1 MATPTTPVT
10 APLRAEHRQ
19 LAPHLDEL
27 RAVAASVGT
36 WSATVTRL
44 LEVVGYM
51 RDHLLSHAA
60 AEEAV
65 LYPAVEQAMGAPGAM
80 DTMIADHRDI
90 ARRIEMLVDTAA
102 EVGPGPARAEEV
114 EDLKGQL
121 YGLWAILQLH
131 FAKEEEVL
139 LPVLDAALS
148 PADVRRLFEE
158 MSARTPSHRKEPM
171 S

>member
-1 MATPTTPVT
+1 MTN
-10 APLRAEHRQ
+10 PLRAEHRQ
-19 LAPHLDEL
+19 LAPHLDNL
-27 RAVAASVGT
+27 RAVAASVEA

-44 LEVVGYM
+44 HEVVQYL
-51 RDHLLSHAA
+51 RDHLLTHAA

-90 ARRIEMLVDTAA
+90 ARRIETLVATAA
-102 EVGPGPARAEEV
+102 EIGPGPARAEEV
-114 EDLKGQL
+114 EELKGQL

-131 FAKEEEVL
+131 MGKEEEVL
-139 LPVLDAALS
+139 LPVLEAALT

-158 MSARTPSHRKEPM
+158 MSARTHSTTR
-171 S
+171 SQR

>member
-1 MATPTTPVT
+1 MTTTTTVT
-10 APLRAEHRQ
+10 EPLRAEHRQ

-27 RAVAASVGT
+27 RSVAASVGA

-44 LEVVGYM
+44 HEVVGYM
-51 RDHLLSHAA
+51 RDHLLTHAA

-65 LYPAVEQAMGAPGAM
+65 LYPAVETAMGAPGAM

-90 ARRIEMLVDTAA
+90 AHRIEALADTAA
-102 EVGPGPARAEEV
+102 EIGPGPARAEEI

-139 LPVLDAALS
+139 LPVLDGELS
-148 PADVRRLFEE
+148 APQVRRLFEQ
-158 MSARTPSHRKEPM
+158 MASRTPSHHHESAK
-171 S
+171 